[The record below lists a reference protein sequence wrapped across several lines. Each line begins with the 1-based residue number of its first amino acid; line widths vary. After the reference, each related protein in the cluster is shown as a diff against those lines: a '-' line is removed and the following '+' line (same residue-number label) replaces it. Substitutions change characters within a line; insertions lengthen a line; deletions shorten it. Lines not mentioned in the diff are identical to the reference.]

1 MVWPWG
7 LIHYRLDYQPRLKSL
22 EEAGRV
28 RRNLEEPGRTRK
40 SQEGPW
46 RTRKSWKAQVTVTM
60 AGLWKMRG
68 SKNKN
73 NNKKKQRIM
82 SPRLIGS
89 WSVPLNLSTT
99 SATRGAPSSPSTV
112 KYWLSDNGPS
122 VQCIYYASVVDN
134 PAKWASKRW
143 LVDVFSNFSRI
154 YPPHTPT
161 PTATATAATHPWAS
175 GRFRS
180 TTLDMWHKAMRTRC
194 LR

>member
-1 MVWPWG
+1 MGTYP
-7 LIHYRLDYQPRLKSL
+7 LPARLPAAAEEPGGGRKSK
-22 EEAGRV
+22 
-28 RRNLEEPGRTRK
+28 EEPGRTRK
-40 SQEGPW
+40 NQAGPW
-46 RTRKSWKAQVTVTM
+46 RARKSWKAQITVTM

-73 NNKKKQRIM
+73 NKKNAIM

-161 PTATATAATHPWAS
+161 ATAATHPWAS
-175 GRFRS
+175 GRFGS
-180 TTLDMWHKAMRTRC
+180 TTLDMWHKATRTRC